1 MRKGRQWRE
10 ETVEKGVRKRVGDSR
25 DTAVDVFKV
34 ECSICGSKHFLG
46 SAIMD
51 RHETV
56 NFEIGETVERGD
68 S

>member
-1 MRKGRQWRE
+1 MMGD
-10 ETVEKGVRKRVGDSR
+10 RV

-34 ECSICGSKHFLG
+34 ECSICGSRPFLG
-46 SAIMD
+46 SAIMYT
-51 RHETV
+51 HEPV